1 MSEIFFKTFKND
13 WYSNIYALGDI
24 HGDIMPLIICLRD
37 CCQVIKK
44 KFAFD
49 QNKEDIKLIKELSKE
64 YNDVSYK
71 DDLNYEWCGE
81 DSYIVLC
88 GDILDNAR
96 GNIQNKPQEFPF
108 EEAKIFKF
116 INAINKQAMMKN
128 GRIFKVLGNHDMYN
142 LNGNVKTHYSSYVSE
157 YAKNYN
163 GYKVGAEGRLDYFGK
178 GKPGAKLIGEDGAY
192 LFLMIRDFIF
202 VHGGISSSL
211 VTVKNIETINESLM
225 KYIYDSRENMFD
237 SETKSI
243 ENLLTFSNEDNDG
256 LVFDRYFGFKQEDVS
271 ESDMCSSLYNKFK
284 SLCREIINKYD
295 KIDIKKTKKHFTTSN
310 HPICDPNTMKLVIGH
325 CNQNQV
331 TNENN
336 QIYKSSYNR
345 IIKKNV
351 KEGMCFSKEFGGPV
365 YSGDQSSTEGIY
377 GITVS
382 CGNRNKD
389 NVIDYNNP
397 SIFRLDVA
405 MSRAFNIGRTDN
417 KYIYSRTPQVLKIDY
432 KNRSSPKTS
441 IIKSTLKNTLTH
453 LKGLIDTPIYSIIK
467 NEDIHI
473 YNKYLKYKIKYEKL
487 KKMIKKSKK
496 IRKI

>member
-24 HGDIMPLIICLRD
+24 HGDIVPLIICLRD

-49 QNKEDIKLIKELSKE
+49 QNKEDEDLIRELSKE
-64 YNDVSYK
+64 YNDTTYK

-81 DSYIVLC
+81 DSFVVLC

-96 GNIQNKPQEFPF
+96 GPIKNKPQEFPF

-116 INAINKQAMMKN
+116 INSINKQAMIKG

-142 LNGNVKTHYSSYVSE
+142 LNGLVKTHYSSYVSE
-157 YAKNYN
+157 YAKNYD

-211 VTVKNIETINESLM
+211 LNVKNIETINESLM
-225 KYIYDSRENMFD
+225 KYIYDSRETMFD

-243 ENLLTFSNEDNDG
+243 ESLLTFSNDGNDG
-256 LVFDRYFGFKQEDVS
+256 IVFDRYFGFKQEDVS
-271 ESDMCSSLYNKFK
+271 ESDMCSTLYNKFK
-284 SLCREIINKYD
+284 SLCREIVNKYER
-295 KIDIKKTKKHFTTSN
+295 IDIEKVNRYFTT
-310 HPICDPNTMKLVIGH
+310 PFYPVCEPNTMKLVIGH
-325 CNQNQV
+325 CNQNLV
-331 TNENN
+331 TSENN
-336 QIYKSSYNR
+336 DIYKSSYNK
-345 IIKKNV
+345 IIKKNI
-351 KEGMCFSKEFGGPV
+351 KDNIYISKELGGPV
-365 YSGDQSSTEGIY
+365 YSGEPSAIKGIY

-382 CGNRNKD
+382 CGDRNKD
-389 NVIDYNNP
+389 DVIDYNNP

-405 MSRAFNIGRTDN
+405 MSRAFNFGRTD
-417 KYIYSRTPQVLKIDY
+417 KEYIYSRTPQVLKIDY
-432 KNRSSPKTS
+432 SNGSLPKTS

-453 LKGLIDTPIYSIIK
+453 LRGILDTPIYPKIIID
-467 NEDIHI
+467 DIPI
-473 YNKYLKYKIKYEKL
+473 YNKYLKYKLKYKRLKKLLKKL
-487 KKMIKKSKK
+487 KY
-496 IRKI
+496 